1 MQLYGYVECNDEDDN
16 LKSFTLILSDEN
28 SENRVAMETAG
39 LKSDS
44 ESCPGYRF
52 PSPYIQKAAIYA
64 DEGRVYGVRF

>member
-1 MQLYGYVECNDEDDN
+1 
-16 LKSFTLILSDEN
+16 
-28 SENRVAMETAG
+28 METAG